1 MAKMNKSQL
10 RSYVE
15 TVEGVEE
22 FWESKCSYNITLK
35 EGYYFINPYS
45 DTPTRT
51 GLIYQLRTI
60 DSVLTAL
67 GQIHFIGDLDKQK
80 YIEKVLRIEESKY
93 DIQHYKDMISRME
106 KQIVELKE
114 KIEKEEIKLGKH
126 TAEFSEFCDKK
137 R

>member
-1 MAKMNKSQL
+1 MAKMSKSQL

-15 TVEGVEE
+15 TVDGIEE

-45 DTPTRT
+45 DIPTRT

-93 DIQHYKDMISRME
+93 DIQHYKDMLSRME

-126 TAEFSEFCDKK
+126 TAEFGEFCDKK
-137 R
+137 G